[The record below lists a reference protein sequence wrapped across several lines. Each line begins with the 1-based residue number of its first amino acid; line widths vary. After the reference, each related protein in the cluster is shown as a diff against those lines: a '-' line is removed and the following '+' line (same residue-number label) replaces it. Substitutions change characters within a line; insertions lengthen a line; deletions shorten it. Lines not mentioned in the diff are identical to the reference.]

1 MLYSG
6 SLTDGQEK
14 VQGEK
19 VFEGWGL
26 WDCILGLLSQLRT
39 VLIVVLRFQEAQC
52 LVGLQRGNDCSKIL
66 TSCQMSPE
74 KSRGE
79 TSHFC

>member
-1 MLYSG
+1 MLYSD

-26 WDCILGLLSQLRT
+26 WDCILGLLSQLRI
-39 VLIVVLRFQEAQC
+39 VLIVVLRFQEA
-52 LVGLQRGNDCSKIL
+52 SA
-66 TSCQMSPE
+66 
-74 KSRGE
+74 
-79 TSHFC
+79 